1 VLKLLLHMP
10 RPTLRV
16 RAQRAFT
23 LIELLVVIAI
33 IAVLASLLLPALA
46 KARGKALQASCA
58 NNLKQLGYATAM
70 YASDNNDLIPGPCW
84 PGVLLTYTASGNPRD
99 PYNGSLIG
107 FLTPYLACPSPTS
120 LVRTSSVAICPASYR
135 VLPQKTWVEPLN
147 VPVCYFIPSR
157 ITNNLAAG
165 ADFLDYPF
173 GHPNTPAA
181 DPKKL
186 TAIKRPSDIWV
197 MTDCDLQFLTSSGVT
212 TATFRDYIALAP
224 VHSGKQPALR
234 NYLYFDWHVAARK
247 TPL

>member
-1 VLKLLLHMP
+1 LKLLLHMHS
-10 RPTLRV
+10 PTLRA
-16 RAQRAFT
+16 RARTAFT

-46 KARGKALQASCA
+46 KARGKALQAACA
-58 NNLKQLGYATAM
+58 NNLKQVGYAIAM
-70 YASDNNDLIPGPCW
+70 YSSDNNDLMPGPCW
-84 PGVLLTYTASGNPRD
+84 PGVLLTYTSSGNPRD
-99 PYNGSLIG
+99 PYNGSLMG
-107 FLTPYLACPSPTS
+107 FLTPYLACPQPTS
-120 LVRTSSVAICPASYR
+120 QVRTSNVAICPASYR

-147 VPVCYFIPSR
+147 VPVCYFMQSR
-157 ITNNLAAG
+157 ITNNLVAG
-165 ADFLDYPF
+165 TDFLDYPF

-186 TAIKRPSDIWV
+186 IAIKKPSDIWGL
-197 MTDCDLQFLTSSGVT
+197 TDCDLQLLMSFGAT

-234 NYLYFDWHVAARK
+234 NYLYFDWHVASRK